1 MDILRFDL
9 QAYLEK
15 QWKERKK
22 SFLLFSVLFLCAVLI
37 YGQKLFF
44 YMLPSD
50 DYMRFWGDTNT
61 KMLITNSAR
70 WAQAL
75 LNDYVFT
82 GKLQILP
89 YLHSLFGIAAFVWMG
104 FLTARFWKCD
114 TAFSTAMAT
123 LLIAV
128 NPMFAHNLLFSTNI
142 TAWLTLALALYAF
155 VAAYERGW
163 FAKAVAFV
171 LMVFAIANYQTIL
184 QVVSVMLFFLF
195 LEDMLAARDMRDIR
209 KALWRISGWFIFLFA
224 AYAVSFGINEIF
236 MKMHHFHETHRLAQ
250 AEHVRIETVIK
261 RLTRIYTVFIDFD
274 HFKKTFAVLYGTM
287 AFMAYAGYVYALLRK
302 HVNGLTKMTVWFLA
316 TAVFAV
322 MPVVLNLPYILGVDI
337 PLRAH
342 FTAGWVLA
350 GAFMLHRRTLP
361 GILRSFSMLLSI
373 AVLIVSI
380 YAITLFFDAAYRQ
393 TQADI
398 LRANMVVE
406 RIRTSPGY
414 EKEPIGF
421 RIIGQAN
428 HAVKGFD
435 LKWQQPFD
443 SYWARYPVFRHF
455 TDLKFHAVS
464 PAMMHEIE
472 AYIFEHYDHIDPYP
486 GKNSI
491 IVYKNNAVLFLNP
504 YRINAA
510 LKRRKYLSR
519 MPKRMP
525 DVKSV
530 FDIFIEKGVVYY
542 KKTQCTEE
550 DVRNRF
556 FLRVYPV
563 AEEKRTNLKGVRI
576 KPFQKMDFHF
586 SLYGERKNGVCT
598 AAVKLP
604 EGYRI
609 DRIRTGQFDGK
620 GGLKWDI
627 TYKLH
632 Q

>member
-1 MDILRFDL
+1 
-9 QAYLEK
+9 
-15 QWKERKK
+15 
-22 SFLLFSVLFLCAVLI
+22 
-37 YGQKLFF
+37 
-44 YMLPSD
+44 
-50 DYMRFWGDTNT
+50 
-61 KMLITNSAR
+61 
-70 WAQAL
+70 
-75 LNDYVFT
+75 
-82 GKLQILP
+82 
-89 YLHSLFGIAAFVWMG
+89 MG
-104 FLTARFWKCD
+104 FLTARFWKCN
-114 TAFSTAMAT
+114 TTFSTAMAT

-142 TAWLTLALALYAF
+142 TAWLSLALALYAF
-155 VAAYERGW
+155 VAAYEGGW
-163 FAKAVAFV
+163 FAKAAAFV

-195 LEDMLAARDMRDIR
+195 LEDILAARDMKEIR
-209 KALWRISGWFIFLFA
+209 KAIWRTAGWFIFLFA

-236 MKMHHFHETHRLAQ
+236 MKMHHFHETHRLAK
-250 AEHVRIETVIK
+250 AEHVRLETVIR
-261 RLTRIYTVFIDFD
+261 RLMRIYTVFIDFD

-287 AFMAYAGYVYALLRK
+287 ALLAYAGYTFAVWRK
-302 HVNGLTKMTVWFLA
+302 RTNGLMKVTVWLLA
-316 TAVFAV
+316 TAVFIV
-322 MPVVLNLPYILGVDI
+322 MPVVLNLPYILGVEI

-342 FTAGWVLA
+342 FTAGWALA
-350 GAFMLHRRTLP
+350 GAYMLHRRTLP
-361 GILRSFSMLLSI
+361 GLFRTFSTLLSI
-373 AVLIVSI
+373 TILVVSAYAV
-380 YAITLFFDAAYRQ
+380 TLFFDAAYRQ

-443 SYWARYPVFRHF
+443 SYWARYPIFRHF
-455 TDLKFHAVS
+455 TDLKFHSVS
-464 PAMMHEIE
+464 PNMLREIE

-486 GKNSI
+486 GKNSV

-504 YRINAA
+504 GKINMT
-510 LKRRKYLSR
+510 LDKRKFLSHI
-519 MPKRMP
+519 PKRAP
-525 DVKSV
+525 DVKDI
-530 FDIFIEKGVVYY
+530 FDIYVEKGVVYY
-542 KKTQCTEE
+542 KKTHCSE
-550 DVRNRF
+550 DDIRNRF

-563 AEEKRTNLKGVRI
+563 ADEKRMTINGIRI
-576 KPFQKMDFHF
+576 RPFQNMDFNF
-586 SLYGERKNGVCT
+586 SWYGERKNGVCT

-604 EGYRI
+604 DAYRI